1 MTGRPAMRILLVSI
15 LAWLSLSATPAR
27 AQNVHVEAELDR
39 EEIGIHES
47 AILTVTVT
55 TPGTQA
61 YRPERPEIP
70 GLRVEPFGESQG
82 FSWINGRVSR
92 TVTSVFRL
100 RPERTGDFT
109 IPSITVRAP
118 GYAPPPSRPIVLRVR
133 NEPSPSRDASV
144 DLFARLQV
152 DRTRV
157 YWNQGVTAR
166 FTLYSRTRVEAPT
179 WDPPAAPGFWAE
191 VLGTPRT
198 GRARVGGLDYDTFE
212 LDVVYFP
219 TRTGRLQIGPGRIH
233 AQVLRRIAQPDPW
246 SSLGMPETQVE
257 EVELVTAPVL
267 IQVVPLPG
275 GAPPDFRGAVGDFTL
290 DVRLDRVATRAGEPV
305 TVSTIVRG
313 SGNLAS
319 ASDPDVL
326 AIGAA
331 RRHTAAATTTF
342 DRTGER
348 LRGERR
354 RDTLFVPETPGD
366 LIIPP
371 VRFSWFDPE
380 EGRYRTQSADTIRV
394 RVAAGGSP
402 SDSLAL
408 AKPTAPLAA
417 TRTGTGAR
425 GRLDLDAPPAARAL
439 ALTSLLATA
448 GAFAASRMRDRA
460 SRDPRRRRQVAIE
473 ARLAE
478 LQTTRASDPLRGAA
492 VASLALR
499 DAAAL
504 RHDVSVEGLPLPDSL
519 AVLRKAGASED
530 EIREIRGVLDSLDR
544 MAFAPDHAAG
554 SGSSGGSAIDEAER
568 LIRRYREEL
577 SR

>member
-1 MTGRPAMRILLVSI
+1 MTGSRIVAIVLACAAILPA
-15 LAWLSLSATPAR
+15 AAR

-39 EEIGIHES
+39 EEIGIAES

-55 TPGTQA
+55 APGTQA

-82 FSWINGRVSR
+82 FSWVNGRVSR
-92 TVTSVFRL
+92 TVTSIYRL

-109 IPSITVRAP
+109 IPSIVVRAP
-118 GYAPPPSRPIVLRVR
+118 GYAPPPSRPVVLRVR
-133 NEPSPSRDASV
+133 NEASPSRESSH

-166 FTLYSRTRVEAPT
+166 FTLYSRTRVEAPI
-179 WDPPAAPGFWAE
+179 WDPPSASGFWAE

-198 GRARVGGLDYDTFE
+198 GRAVVGGQEYDTFE

-219 TRTGRLQIGPGRIH
+219 TRTGRLQVGPGRIH
-233 AQVLRRIAQPDPW
+233 AQVLRRIRQPDPW

-267 IQVVPLPG
+267 IQVMPLPG
-275 GAPPDFRGAVGDFTL
+275 GAPPEFRGAVGDFRM

-305 TVSTIVRG
+305 TVSTVLRG

-326 AIGAA
+326 ATGAA
-331 RRHTAAATTTF
+331 RRHTTAATTAF
-342 DRTGER
+342 DRSGHE

-354 RDTLFVPETPGD
+354 RDTTLVPETPGE
-366 LIIPP
+366 LVIYP

-380 EGRYRTQSADTIRV
+380 AERYRTQTADTIRV
-394 RVAAGGSP
+394 RVAAGGGT

-408 AKPTAPLAA
+408 ARPGPLAA
-417 TRTGTGAR
+417 TRSRPGTA

-448 GAFAASRMRDRA
+448 GALAMGRMRDRA
-460 SRDPRRRRQVAIE
+460 SRDPRRRRRIAID

-478 LQTTRASDPLRGAA
+478 FRDARANDPLRAA
-492 VASLALR
+492 GMASLAVR

-504 RHDVSVEGLPLPDSL
+504 RHDVTVEGLPLQDSL
-519 AVLRKAGASED
+519 AALAQAGAGED
-530 EIREIRGVLDSLDR
+530 EIEEIRRVLESLDR
-544 MAFAPDHAAG
+544 LAFAPDHAAAP
-554 SGSSGGSAIDEAER
+554 GSAGASTLDEAER
-568 LIRRYREEL
+568 LIQRYREEI